1 MMKKLLTLLLFVF
14 LFVACRPAA
23 TDRRSSSG
31 SEPTPLPTAAVPLRP
46 TYTVERGE
54 VLFQV
59 SFQGRISSVVQ
70 EPLAFELG
78 GVVERVYVERGS
90 MVTAGQLL
98 AELDS
103 QELEQQLLQAQA
115 SLAIAQARLQTAQTE
130 LAIAGRRAEIA
141 LELAQLDLDFAV
153 QEAGPNPTPAQNY
166 QISRLRLQLE
176 LAQLALTELNETVDP
191 ALQTDVQAADLAVAT
206 LQNQLA
212 QVQLVAPFEGLLLA
226 FGASEGRGVA
236 AQESL
241 GLLVDPTQLEI
252 TATLFDQQL
261 INGLQADMVAT
272 VSLANS
278 PGRSYAATV
287 AQLPF
292 ATADEDEP
300 IVHLAFDD
308 PAGAADFQLND
319 RVSVV
324 ILIDR
329 HADTLWL
336 PPAAIREFNGR
347 HFVVIQEGEFQRRA
361 DVTLGL
367 VGRDR
372 TEVTAGVA
380 EGDLVVGQ

>member
-1 MMKKLLTLLLFVF
+1 MKKFLTLLLFVF
-14 LFVACRPAA
+14 LFAACRPAG

-31 SEPTPLPTAAVPLRP
+31 SEPTPLPTAVAPLRP
-46 TYTVERGE
+46 TYAVERGE
-54 VLFQV
+54 VLFQAT
-59 SFQGRISSVVQ
+59 FQGRISSVVQ
-70 EPLAFELG
+70 EPLAFALG
-78 GVVERVYVERGS
+78 GVVAQVYGERGS

-103 QELEQQLLQAQA
+103 QELEQQLFQAQA
-115 SLAIAQARLQTAQTE
+115 SLSIAQARLQTAQTE
-130 LAIAGRRAEIA
+130 LAIARRRAEIA

-153 QEAGPNPTPAQNY
+153 QEAGPTPTAAQNY
-166 QISRLRLQLE
+166 QISRLSLQLE

-191 ALQTDVQAADLAVAT
+191 ALQTDVQAADLAVAN

-212 QVQLVAPFEGLLLA
+212 QVQLVAPFDGLLLA
-226 FGASEGRGVA
+226 FGASEGRRVA

-252 TATLFDQQL
+252 RATLFDQQL
-261 INGLQADMVAT
+261 INGLQDDMAAT

-278 PGRSYAATV
+278 PGRSYPATV
-287 AQLPF
+287 HQLPF
-292 ATADEDEP
+292 AAADEDEP

-308 PAGAADFQLND
+308 PAGATDFQLND
-319 RVSVV
+319 RVTVV

-347 HFVVIQEGEFQRRA
+347 YFVVIQEGEFQRRA

-372 TEVTAGVA
+372 TEITAGVA